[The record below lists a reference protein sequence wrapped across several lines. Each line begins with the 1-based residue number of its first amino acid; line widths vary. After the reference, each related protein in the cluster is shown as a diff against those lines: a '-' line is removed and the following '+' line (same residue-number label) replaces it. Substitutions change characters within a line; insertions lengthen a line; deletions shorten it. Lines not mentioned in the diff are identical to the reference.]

1 MKKTLLLYALL
12 LLTGAFLPS
21 RAAETGAKISSLSG
35 PVSLKPAQADWRPA
49 REGRN
54 LEPGDTVATGD
65 NASAVVTTLDGS
77 TLTLS
82 AHSQITLVAHQ
93 KPAGGSILFRARLA
107 LGEVLCRVRKLV
119 GSRSRFELKAG
130 GVVCGVRGTKFSL
143 SYDPPH
149 DLAVLKVLDGTV
161 WSDLKGQ
168 LKTHGKGEAVEFH
181 DGKSK
186 PWIPP
191 PAGKGK
197 DDVGEAGRKHGGK
210 PLGGVDG
217 LSRLTLQDLKQGL
230 GRGLGTDADNS
241 LTDPAVQGGVRLK
254 VNIRL
259 GQPETLP

>member
-1 MKKTLLLYALL
+1 MKKTFLLSALL
-12 LLTGAFLPS
+12 LLAGVSLPV
-21 RAAETGAKISSLSG
+21 RADDTGAKLGSLSG
-35 PVSLKPAQADWRPA
+35 PVSVKPAQADWRPA
-49 REGRN
+49 HEGRT
-54 LEPGDTVATGD
+54 LETGDTVATGEK
-65 NASAVVTTLDGS
+65 ASVVVTTLDGS

-82 AHSQITLVAHQ
+82 AHSQVTLVAHQ
-93 KPAGGSILFRARLA
+93 KPEGGSILLRARLV

-119 GSRSRFELKAG
+119 GTQSRFELKAG

-168 LKTHGKGEAVEFH
+168 LKTHGKGENVEFH
-181 DGKSK
+181 DGDSK
-186 PWIPP
+186 PWNPTPP
-191 PAGKGK
+191 VKPK
-197 DDVGEAGRKHGGK
+197 DRI
-210 PLGGVDG
+210 DG
-217 LSRLTLQDLKQGL
+217 LSRKTLEDLKQAL